1 MKKLFSE
8 LVIVLVILCIVF
20 SNIIIAQHNSAN
32 DTVLTLTYGDE
43 HKYYTLDDLLAF
55 DSITGNGGRLKSN
68 GIVVPPWE
76 YTGIL
81 ITTLSQEFTNMSS
94 QYSLVAIADDEYT
107 VSYTYDK
114 ILGEVMIYDNEGNEI
129 GVGGVSMIIATMEN
143 GQTGYDGSLRIAFIN
158 QDEPIT
164 FSALWA
170 KYVVELVFS
179 SQPPDTPSINGP
191 TSGMAG
197 TEYPYTISTTDP
209 DGDDVYYCIDWGD
222 GSDEV
227 CIGPHVSGEEVIIKH
242 TWTEKNTYDLRVKAK
257 DDSGAESNWA
267 TLQVSMPKTRLILNI
282 IQRLLELFPIL
293 QIFL

>member
-1 MKKLFSE
+1 MKKLF
-8 LVIVLVILCIVF
+8 LGIVLVILCIVF
-20 SNIIIAQHNSAN
+20 SNITIAQQNSAN

-43 HKYYTLDDLLAF
+43 HIDYTLDDLLAF

-68 GIVVPPWE
+68 GVVIPPWE
-76 YTGIL
+76 YTGVL
-81 ITTLSQEFTNMSS
+81 ITTLAQEFPDMSS
-94 QYSLVAIADDEYT
+94 QYSVVAIADDGYT
-107 VSYTYDK
+107 VSYTYDE
-114 ILGEVMIYDNEGNEI
+114 ILGEVMVYDNEGNEI
-129 GVGGVSMIIATMEN
+129 GEGGVSMIIATMEN
-143 GQTGYDGSLRIAFIN
+143 GETGYDGSLRIAFIN

-179 SQPPDTPSINGP
+179 SNPPNTPTINGP
-191 TSGMAG
+191 TSGNAG

-222 GSDEV
+222 ESDEV
-227 CIGPHVSGEEVIIKH
+227 CIGPYASGEEVIVKH

-267 TLQVSMPKTRLILNI
+267 TLKVTMPKTRLFLSI
-282 IQRLLELFPIL
+282 IHRLLELFPIL